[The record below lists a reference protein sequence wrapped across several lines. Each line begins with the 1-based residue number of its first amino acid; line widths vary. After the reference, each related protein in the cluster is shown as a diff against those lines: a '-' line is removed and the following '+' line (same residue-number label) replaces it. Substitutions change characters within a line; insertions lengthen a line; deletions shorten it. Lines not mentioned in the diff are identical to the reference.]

1 LYNERFE
8 VEVLMRRSLSC
19 VAVVGL
25 VLAAAVPAVNAQ
37 TVDEILAKNLQA
49 KGGVEAIKATTTVR
63 MTGKANV
70 QGMDVPITTSVKRP
84 YLMHNEMDMGGQKM
98 VQGFDGTSLW
108 MAMGA
113 NPPQALPEGPQ
124 IEAMKQNSAFDPLF
138 LDYKAKGHT
147 IELVGKETDGGKA
160 VNHLRVTTKGGMKFD
175 YYLDTETGLETRFT
189 TTAEMQG
196 QKGELETRFG
206 DYRTVEGRTLP
217 FTLTQLMNGNQIVQM
232 KYEKIEFNVP
242 LDDAMFKMPK

>member
-1 LYNERFE
+1 
-8 VEVLMRRSLSC
+8 MRRSLSC
-19 VAVVGL
+19 VAVAGL
-25 VLAAAVPAVNAQ
+25 VLAFTAPVVHAQ
-37 TVDEILAKNLQA
+37 TVDEILARNLQA
-49 KGGVEAIKATTTVR
+49 KGGVESIKATNSVR

-70 QGMDVPITTSVKRP
+70 QGMDVPITSSVKRP
-84 YLMHNEMDMGGQKM
+84 HMMHNQMDMGGQKM
-98 VQGFDGTSLW
+98 VQAFDGTSMW
-108 MAMGA
+108 MAMGD
-113 NPPQALPEGPQ
+113 NPPQQLPDGPQ
-124 IEAMKQNSAFDPLF
+124 LEALKQNSTFDPLF

-147 IELVGKETDGGKA
+147 IELVGKENDGGKA
-160 VNHLRVTTKGGMKFD
+160 VNHLLVTTKGGMKFD